1 MYRPRFNPGM
11 QVRPTIAS
19 APASVIFWL
28 MSRWFLALKR
38 MKPEEMAY
46 LHGYRNLCRHFQRT
60 SCVLGPPYLKRRL
73 AQRNLANYTLY
84 DTWNDPKDDTSLDMP
99 HYIILLMT
107 PRRGTSHCSIAAW
120 TPDLTNLATQS
131 HRRTRSDNLHHTL
144 ATTTSNMTPSI
155 RIAQYSSSSFFFKA
169 TGTYTRKLF
178 IQAAKDCPCI
188 L

>member
-60 SCVLGPPYLKRRL
+60 ACVLGPSYLKRRL

-84 DTWNDPKDDTSLDMP
+84 DTWNDPKDDTSLDNASL
-99 HYIILLMT
+99 H
-107 PRRGTSHCSIAAW
+107 
-120 TPDLTNLATQS
+120 NLAHDTQTW
-131 HRRTRSDNLHHTL
+131 HLTLLNRGMDTRFDKSCYTISPTDKIWQLTPHARNDNVKYDT
-144 ATTTSNMTPSI
+144 
-155 RIAQYSSSSFFFKA
+155 
-169 TGTYTRKLF
+169 
-178 IQAAKDCPCI
+178 
-188 L
+188 